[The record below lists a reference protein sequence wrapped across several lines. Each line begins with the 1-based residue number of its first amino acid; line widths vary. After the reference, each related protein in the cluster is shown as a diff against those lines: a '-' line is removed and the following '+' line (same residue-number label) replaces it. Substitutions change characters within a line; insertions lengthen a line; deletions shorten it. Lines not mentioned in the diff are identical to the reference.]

1 MRNVYPV
8 LAVLLAIVL
17 LNGTGFGQPAGLQ
30 PQSPN
35 SHQEYVRHL
44 RTAEERAYGEVL
56 ARYDA
61 YLSAH
66 PHDVAVHLERCRF
79 VGNAF
84 YPENAEYN
92 LKQDELDAC
101 LLALAQQFPDDPDV
115 LLYRAEFLYGDS
127 AIAFLEDVLA
137 RQRQHPDRWQGKPLW
152 KVYESLANQ
161 LSYRDRYEESIAPA
175 LQAVALN
182 DTLDLSLLLAQ
193 AYKADNQPAEARK
206 VLAGGLRPGQPRW
219 ELSQKGQLLLELDEP
234 ALALKA
240 FRLTATDSTDWHEVE
255 GVARAFEQTGAYAEA
270 RKIMRAAAG
279 ASASQRKRE
288 ALFLHDLAYGSADS
302 ALASYRALRSL
313 GYHTDP
319 LGHYRLRLFAKH
331 PLLGWQGRDLAGV
344 GLLLGVVLACCAA
357 PYLWILP
364 IHYVGSRFRRRQAL
378 PRPAWGLTH
387 FWLISAAY
395 LLSSVI
401 VAWLYN
407 YPYLLSFFSDEY
419 AVTDTAAA
427 GDAAVQ
433 AREVLAFFAAM
444 AGCTA
449 LLVGRR
455 GWGQLVH
462 GDWTLGKQIG
472 AGVGAAIGLRVGLG
486 LVLVLNRQFFP
497 ETAVPSAMFDFP
509 LAAIEENII
518 ALKDNYGL
526 LATFLLVAGL
536 VPVYEEVI
544 FRGIVLNAS
553 RKHILFVGANVLQA
567 LLFALIHNN
576 LSWFPFYFA
585 FGLTAG
591 YLRQQSGGLGSGIVF
606 HVTNNAL
613 ALLVLLR

>member
-1 MRNVYPV
+1 
-8 LAVLLAIVL
+8 
-17 LNGTGFGQPAGLQ
+17 
-30 PQSPN
+30 
-35 SHQEYVRHL
+35 
-44 RTAEERAYGEVL
+44 
-56 ARYDA
+56 
-61 YLSAH
+61 
-66 PHDVAVHLERCRF
+66 
-79 VGNAF
+79 
-84 YPENAEYN
+84 
-92 LKQDELDAC
+92 
-101 LLALAQQFPDDPDV
+101 
-115 LLYRAEFLYGDS
+115 
-127 AIAFLEDVLA
+127 
-137 RQRQHPDRWQGKPLW
+137 
-152 KVYESLANQ
+152 
-161 LSYRDRYEESIAPA
+161 
-175 LQAVALN
+175 VALN
-182 DTLDLSLLLAQ
+182 DTLDLSLLLAR
-193 AYKADNQPAEARK
+193 AYQVGNQPAEARK
-206 VLAGGLRPGQPRW
+206 VLARGLRPGQPRW
-219 ELSQKGQLLLELDEP
+219 ELSQKGQLLLELNEP

-240 FRLTATDSTDWHEVE
+240 FRLTATDSTDWREVE

-279 ASASQRKRE
+279 ASASQQHRE
-288 ALFLHDLAYGSADS
+288 ALFLHDLAYEPGDS

-331 PLLGWQGRDLAGV
+331 PLLGWQWRDLAGV

-364 IHYVGSRFRRRQAL
+364 IHYVGSRFRRGPAL

-395 LLSSVI
+395 LLSSVV

-407 YPYLLSFFSDEY
+407 YPYLLSFFSDQY
-419 AVTDTAAA
+419 TVTDAAA
-427 GDAAVQ
+427 SGDAAVR

-455 GWGQLVH
+455 GWDQLVH
-462 GDWTLGKQIG
+462 GDWTLGRQIG
-472 AGVGAAIGLRVGLG
+472 AGVGAAIGLRIALG

-497 ETAVPSAMFDFP
+497 EAAAPPTVFDFP

-518 ALKDNYGL
+518 ALKNSYGL
-526 LATFLLVAGL
+526 PVTFLLVAGL

-567 LLFALIHNN
+567 LLFGLIHNN
-576 LSWFPFYFA
+576 FSWFPFYFA
-585 FGLTAG
+585 FGVTAG
-591 YLRQQSGGLGSGIVF
+591 YLRQRSGSLGTGIVF
-606 HVTNNAL
+606 HATNNAL